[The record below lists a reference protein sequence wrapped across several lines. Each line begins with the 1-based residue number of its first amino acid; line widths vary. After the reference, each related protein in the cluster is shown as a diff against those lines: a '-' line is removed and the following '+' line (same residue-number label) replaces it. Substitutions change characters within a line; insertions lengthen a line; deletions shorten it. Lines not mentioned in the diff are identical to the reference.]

1 MKRMGMVIRLKADK
15 IQEYKKLHADV
26 WPDVLETIAKANIKN
41 YTIFLREP
49 ENFLFGYWEYYGVDF
64 EADSAKIAADP
75 RTQEWWKITDS
86 LQIRME
92 SINPNEQ
99 WSIMEEVF
107 HTD

>member
-1 MKRMGMVIRLKADK
+1 MGMVVKLKANK
-15 IQEYKKLHADV
+15 IDEYKSLHEDV

-49 ENFLFGYWEYYGVDF
+49 ENLLFGYWEYYGDDF

-75 RTQEWWKITDS
+75 RTQDWWKITDT

-92 SINPNEQ
+92 SCNRNEQ
-99 WSIMEEVF
+99 WSMMEEVF

>member
-1 MKRMGMVIRLKADK
+1 MELILKL
-15 IQEYKKLHADV
+15 ILQ
-26 WPDVLETIAKANIKN
+26 
-41 YTIFLREP
+41 
-49 ENFLFGYWEYYGVDF
+49 
-64 EADSAKIAADP
+64 KIAADP

-92 SINPNEQ
+92 SSKANEQ